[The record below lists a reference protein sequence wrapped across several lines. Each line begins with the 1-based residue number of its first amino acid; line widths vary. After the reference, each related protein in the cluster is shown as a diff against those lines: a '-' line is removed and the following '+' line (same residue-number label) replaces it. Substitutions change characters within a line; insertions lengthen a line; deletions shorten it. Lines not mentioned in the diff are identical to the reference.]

1 MKFDLYELFDKYQE
15 ELSSYYYKDIKIEIG
30 QYWLDTRFKDIIKIV
45 EIIPNGIKYLVYK
58 DSITP
63 YESNTVFL
71 MNFDTLIK
79 SCIYL
84 QSTSCS
90 IYEAKQKYPEYFI

>member
-1 MKFDLYELFDKYQE
+1 MKFDLDELFDKYQE
-15 ELSSYYYKDIKIEIG
+15 ELSRYYYKDIKIEIE
-30 QYWLDTRFKDIIKIV
+30 QCWLDTRFKDIIKIV

-58 DSITP
+58 DSATS

-71 MNFDTLIK
+71 MDFNTLIK

>member
-1 MKFDLYELFDKYQE
+1 MKFDLDELFDKYKD
-15 ELSSYYYKDIKIEIG
+15 ELSSYHYKNIKIKIG

-58 DSITP
+58 DSTTLC
-63 YESNTVFL
+63 ESNTVFL
-71 MNFDTLIK
+71 MDFDTLIK

-90 IYEAKQKYPEYFI
+90 IYKVKQKYPEYFI